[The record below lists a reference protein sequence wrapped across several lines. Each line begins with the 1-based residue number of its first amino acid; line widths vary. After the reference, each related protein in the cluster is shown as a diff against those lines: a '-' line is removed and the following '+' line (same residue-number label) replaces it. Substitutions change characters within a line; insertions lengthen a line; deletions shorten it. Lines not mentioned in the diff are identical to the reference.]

1 MTPTPLPKPGVLRLI
16 RGRANPQGMD
26 DAQLFLFT
34 GNPTTTRV
42 QRLEMDDDVVL
53 PPRRTFSAQRPARVK
68 VLHFNDL
75 HGHICRLTPHGDI
88 PVFSKM
94 VGRIRTV
101 RAQHQDDPNTVVMA
115 MSAGDDLIGFV
126 FDELLGEDEA
136 SFKLHVGYELY
147 SRAGVDVC
155 GLGNHD
161 LDLGVGALAR
171 SIRHNARFPLLS
183 ANLVA
188 SWPLAGLYYPAALF
202 VSKGVR
208 VGVIGLTTA
217 GQMRQQLDANIQV
230 ASPVQTLHNLLPIMR
245 PLCDVLIVLS
255 HLGYSRSSHSAN
267 VQNAGDV
274 ELARTL
280 PRNSVQLIVG
290 GHTHHVLN
298 EQGLTPDNIVNGI
311 PIVQAGTLGQ
321 YLGEVDITLS
331 ELATVTHARLLRT
344 SYLPTDE
351 AFEQEQVKPL
361 AAMAMPTFNAVLG
374 RTADDPDLSTDS
386 VRNLFAAGE
395 SAFANFI
402 TDAMVALARAHGY
415 AADLAIIDASSV
427 RIGLPMGGELTFG
440 DWFNVMPFADTLRL
454 CWLTGAQIKRLVED
468 NALRIDRPCE
478 PHTERGFIHF
488 SRGLR
493 YAIALGERRE
503 DARAYD
509 IRLNDASIESQLHRS
524 FLVACSSFIRQPA
537 RAWES
542 YESSRLALM
551 DIQTFTHLDTGLF
564 LRDELVAYIREH
576 GGVTAQAGVAR
587 DGRLVVS
594 REQVVG
600 SGDRGLT
607 AVGEI

>member
-1 MTPTPLPKPGVLRLI
+1 MTPTSPPEPGALRLI
-16 RGRANPQGMD
+16 RGNANPQGMD
-26 DAQLFLFT
+26 DAQLFLFA
-34 GNPTTTRV
+34 GNPTIARIQEV
-42 QRLEMDDDVVL
+42 QLGAGVVL
-53 PPRRTFSAQRPARVK
+53 PPRRTFSAKERARVK

-94 VGRIRTV
+94 VGRIRAV
-101 RAQHQDDPNTVVMA
+101 REQHRDDPNTVVMV

-147 SRAGVDVC
+147 SKAGVDVC

-183 ANLVA
+183 ANLLA

-202 VSKGVR
+202 ISKGVR
-208 VGVIGLTTA
+208 IGVIGLTTA
-217 GQMRQQLDANIQV
+217 GQMRQQLDANIQI
-230 ASPVQTLHNLLPIMR
+230 ASPVQTVYNLLPVVR
-245 PLCDVLIVLS
+245 PLCDVVIVLS

-267 VQNAGDV
+267 VQDAGDV

-321 YLGEVDITLS
+321 YLGEVDITLQ
-331 ELATVTHARLLRT
+331 EQATVTHARLLRT

-361 AAMAMPTFNAVLG
+361 AAMAMPMFNSVLG
-374 RTADDPDLSTDS
+374 RTANDPDLSTDS

-402 TDAMVALARAHGY
+402 TDAMVARARAHDY
-415 AADLAIIDASSV
+415 SADLAIIDASSV
-427 RIGLPMGGELTFG
+427 RIGLPVGRELTFG
-440 DWFNVMPFADTLRL
+440 DWFNVMPFADMLRL

-503 DARAYD
+503 DARAYN
-509 IRLNDASIESQLHRS
+509 IRLNDAPIESQLHRS

-537 RAWES
+537 RAWEG
-542 YESSRLALM
+542 YEVSRLSLM
-551 DIQTFTHLDTGLF
+551 DIQTFTYLDTGLF
-564 LRDELVAYIREH
+564 LRDELVVYIREH
-576 GGVTAQAGVAR
+576 GGVTAEAGAVR
-587 DGRLVVS
+587 DGRLVVNG
-594 REQVVG
+594 EQTME
-600 SGDRGLT
+600 SDDRGVAALG
-607 AVGEI
+607 V